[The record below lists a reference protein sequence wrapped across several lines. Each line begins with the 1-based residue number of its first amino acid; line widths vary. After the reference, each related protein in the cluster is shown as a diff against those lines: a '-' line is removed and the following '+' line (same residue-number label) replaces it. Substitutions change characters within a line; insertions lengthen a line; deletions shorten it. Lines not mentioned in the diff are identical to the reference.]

1 MVTNGYKELQRVT
14 RGYKGLEVVTRG
26 YSGYRELQFENIIK
40 RVFFCKI
47 KRKE

>member
-40 RVFFCKI
+40 RVFFL
-47 KRKE
+47 